1 MGLLW
6 RKVMGRKRQRH
17 SAAFKAKV
25 ALAAVQE
32 RKTVQE
38 LAIQFGVHPTMIHGW
53 KKRLLEGAEAVFET
67 ASESKARG
75 TDKAQEGELYEQI
88 GRLKMD
94 LEWLKKK
101 ADQLG

>member
-1 MGLLW
+1 MA
-6 RKVMGRKRQRH
+6 RKRQRH

-38 LAIQFGVHPTMIHGW
+38 LASQFGVHPTMIHGW
-53 KKRLLEGAEAVFET
+53 KKRLVEGAAEVFET
-67 ASESKARG
+67 RSESKARG
-75 TDKAQEGELYEQI
+75 DGKSQEGELYEQI
-88 GRLKMD
+88 GRLKME